1 MDTALRQRVRD
12 RAGHRCE
19 YCRLRQEHQ
28 PVCRFHIEHIIPRQ
42 HGGEDEE
49 ENLALARFHCNL
61 HKGANL
67 TGVDPDSGEIVVLFH
82 PRRDRW
88 RDHFGWHG
96 LALVGLTAMGRTTIQ
111 VLKINAPRRL
121 ELRASVL
128 KWSDLD

>member
-42 HGGEDEE
+42 HGGGDEE
-49 ENLALARFHCNL
+49 ENLALACFHCNL
-61 HKGANL
+61 HKGTNL
-67 TGVDPDSGEIVVLFH
+67 TGVDPDSGEIVGLFH

-88 RDHFGWHG
+88 RDHFEWHG
-96 LALVGLTAMGRTTIQ
+96 PALVGLTTMG
-111 VLKINAPRRL
+111 VYDHPSA
-121 ELRASVL
+121 
-128 KWSDLD
+128 

>member
-1 MDTALRQRVRD
+1 MDTALRQRV
-12 RAGHRCE
+12 
-19 YCRLRQEHQ
+19 
-28 PVCRFHIEHIIPRQ
+28 
-42 HGGEDEE
+42 
-49 ENLALARFHCNL
+49 
-61 HKGANL
+61 
-67 TGVDPDSGEIVVLFH
+67 
-82 PRRDRW
+82 RDRW